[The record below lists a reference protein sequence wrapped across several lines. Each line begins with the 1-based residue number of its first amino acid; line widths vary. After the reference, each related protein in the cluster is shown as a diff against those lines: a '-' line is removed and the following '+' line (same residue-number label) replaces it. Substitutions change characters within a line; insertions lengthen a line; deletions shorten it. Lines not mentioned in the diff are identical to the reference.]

1 MRRQFLSNPQEMNVM
16 FDGYSTAN
24 IGRYLRQIR
33 RFPLLEAEEECV
45 SARSWRENADGRA
58 LHKLLTS
65 HLRLVVSIAHTY
77 RGYGLPLSDL
87 ISEGNI
93 GLIQAGH
100 RFDPEKGFRFST
112 YAIWWIKAAIRDYI
126 LRSWSLVK
134 IGKTRSQRTLFFKLR
149 QMKNRVAA
157 DRDGDMTPD
166 LVKLIAGHLGV
177 KEHEVVYMNQRL
189 ERDMSLNATAQ
200 EEDRTGEWQDRLP
213 DETPDQER
221 VLAENDEHE
230 YRRKTLRDA
239 LRTLRDRERYV
250 FELRQLAENP
260 IPMEAL
266 ASELGIS
273 RERVRQI
280 EARAFEKICRAVR
293 SVQLRTVVADQQV
306 GAMGRRPTP

>member
-1 MRRQFLSNPQEMNVM
+1 MDVM
-16 FDGYSTAN
+16 LNGSSTVD

-33 RFPLLEAEEECV
+33 RYPLLEAEEECV

-65 HLRLVVSIAHTY
+65 HLRLVVSVAGTF

-93 GLIQAGH
+93 GLIQAAH

-112 YAIWWIKAAIRDYI
+112 YAIWWIRAAIRDYV

-134 IGKTRSQRTLFFKLR
+134 IGKTRGQRILFFKLR
-149 QMKNRVAA
+149 QMKRRLAA
-157 DRDGDMTPD
+157 DRDGDMN
-166 LVKLIAGHLGV
+166 LEQVKLIADHLGV
-177 KEHEVVYMNQRL
+177 AEHEVVYMNRRL

-230 YRRKTLRDA
+230 YRRRTLRDA

-250 FELRQLAENP
+250 FELRQLAEDP
-260 IPMEAL
+260 IPMEIL

-280 EARAFEKICRAVR
+280 EARAFEKVCRAVR
-293 SVQLRTVVADQQV
+293 SAQLRAVVADQQV
-306 GAMGRRPTP
+306 SAVGRRRTP